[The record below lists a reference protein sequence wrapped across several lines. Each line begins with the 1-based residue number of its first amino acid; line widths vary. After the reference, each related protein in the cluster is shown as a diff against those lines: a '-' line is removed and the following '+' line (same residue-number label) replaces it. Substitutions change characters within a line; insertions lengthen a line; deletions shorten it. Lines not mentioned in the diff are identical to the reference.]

1 MEMDEIK
8 PGPIVIEL
16 WVTIWLF
23 MLTFFFYLIDLF
35 SEVVG
40 ACNQ

>member
-16 WVTIWLF
+16 YVVV
-23 MLTFFFYLIDLF
+23 FFCFLIF
-35 SEVVG
+35 SKFP
-40 ACNQ
+40 